1 MSTSSPRAASSSSR
15 LRASVAC
22 RRLGVTAS
30 KLTARRVSA
39 WLRAQRI
46 QDWITASPTSPEG
59 RTPSSKNWVRA
70 SATRSAGVVA
80 NSCRGPPAGERVER
94 GTGRLQGKERGSN
107 LFRNG
112 TVGV

>member
-1 MSTSSPRAASSSSR
+1 MPTSSPRAAASSSW

-30 KLTARRVSA
+30 NAIARRVSA

-59 RTPSSKNWVRA
+59 PHALLEELGPGQRDAFGRRVGEQLSWAAGQAACRKGARA
-70 SATRSAGVVA
+70 
-80 NSCRGPPAGERVER
+80 PPGQEE
-94 GTGRLQGKERGSN
+94 GSN

-112 TVGV
+112 TVGL